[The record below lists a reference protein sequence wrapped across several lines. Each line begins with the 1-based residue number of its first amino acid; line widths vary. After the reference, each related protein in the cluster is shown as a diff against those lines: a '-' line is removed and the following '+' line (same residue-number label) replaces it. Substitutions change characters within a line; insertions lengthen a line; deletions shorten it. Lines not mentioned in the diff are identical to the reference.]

1 MHNICFHFHISQP
14 FRLRTYRF
22 FDINQHHEYFDEYQN
37 SYLANRLAE
46 RCYLPANAMLQ
57 ELMAK
62 YGDKIKVS
70 FSIAGSSIHLFQ
82 QYCPEVIDSF
92 KQRIATKNVEITGN
106 TYTHS
111 LASLYNKTCFMEQV
125 KLQEKLLKEV
135 FKVRPSSFCN
145 TEIIY
150 SDEIGEWLH
159 EAGYDVVLTEG
170 ARHILGWKS
179 PCYLYC
185 NPFQTD
191 LKLMLRS
198 YRLCDD
204 ITLRFEEKDWD
215 GMGLTAEKYINN
227 LNKIPDDAPFIN
239 LYFDYE
245 TIGEYHTA
253 DTGIFE
259 FFKALFSQLAEN
271 DNYKFITPKEVTA
284 MKVPCSTM
292 HAPWP
297 ISYSGDEKDTAEW
310 LGNDLQQEAFNQ
322 LFKLESLYKKSKNK
336 VAKENWLQL
345 QAADHFNFMSTKWFA
360 HDSVRRNFDVYPSP
374 YQAFINFMNVL
385 NDVKLQLE
393 IKENKTKQEL

>member
-1 MHNICFHFHISQP
+1 
-14 FRLRTYRF
+14 
-22 FDINQHHEYFDEYQN
+22 
-37 SYLANRLAE
+37 
-46 RCYLPANAMLQ
+46 
-57 ELMAK
+57 
-62 YGDKIKVS
+62 
-70 FSIAGSSIHLFQ
+70 
-82 QYCPEVIDSF
+82 
-92 KQRIATKNVEITGN
+92 
-106 TYTHS
+106 
-111 LASLYNKTCFMEQV
+111 MEQV

-135 FKVRPSSFCN
+135 FKVRPTSFCN

-150 SDEIGEWLH
+150 SDEIGEWLQ
-159 EAGYDVVLTEG
+159 EAGYNVALTEG

-191 LKLMLRS
+191 LKLLLRS

-215 GMGLTAEKYINN
+215 GIGLTADKYISN

-253 DTGIFE
+253 DTGIFD
-259 FFKALFSQLAEN
+259 FFKALFSQLAES
-271 DNYKFITPKEVTA
+271 DNYRFITPKEVST
-284 MKVPCSTM
+284 MQVPCSTM

-336 VAKENWLQL
+336 EAKENWLQL

-385 NDVKLQLE
+385 NDVKLQLS
-393 IKENKTKQEL
+393 NK

>member
-22 FDINQHHEYFDEYQN
+22 FDINQHHEYFDDYQN

-57 ELMAK
+57 ELIAK
-62 YGDKIKVS
+62 YGNKIKVS

-92 KQRIATKNVEITGN
+92 KQLLATKNVEITGN

-111 LASLYNKTCFMEQV
+111 LASLHNKTCFTEQV

-135 FKVRPSSFCN
+135 FKVRPTSFCN

-159 EAGYDVVLTEG
+159 EMGYDVVLTEG

-239 LYFDYE
+239 LFFDYE
-245 TIGEYHTA
+245 TIGANGSMLMVAVSGTA
-253 DTGIFE
+253 VVI
-259 FFKALFSQLAEN
+259 
-271 DNYKFITPKEVTA
+271 
-284 MKVPCSTM
+284 
-292 HAPWP
+292 
-297 ISYSGDEKDTAEW
+297 
-310 LGNDLQQEAFNQ
+310 
-322 LFKLESLYKKSKNK
+322 
-336 VAKENWLQL
+336 
-345 QAADHFNFMSTKWFA
+345 
-360 HDSVRRNFDVYPSP
+360 
-374 YQAFINFMNVL
+374 
-385 NDVKLQLE
+385 
-393 IKENKTKQEL
+393 